1 VNQTERPYADEYD
14 PYYAAYIDRVQ
25 ETDVIAALRQQQ
37 AETEA
42 TLVSLS
48 DEIAS
53 LRYAAN
59 KWSVKEVV
67 GHLCDTERVFAYR
80 ALCIARGEDQSLP
93 GMDQDVYV
101 AGAKFD
107 LRTIDSLAEE
117 LAAIRSATIALFEN
131 LDQQGWKR
139 SGIANEVS
147 ISVRA
152 IAFIIA
158 GHESHHMWI
167 LREKYGVGS

>member
-1 VNQTERPYADEYD
+1 MNQTERPHVNEYD

-25 ETDVIAALRQQQ
+25 EADVLVALRQQQ
-37 AETEA
+37 AESEA
-42 TLVSLS
+42 TLMSLS
-48 DEIAS
+48 DEAAS
-53 LRYAAN
+53 FRYAAD

-67 GHLCDTERVFAYR
+67 GHLCDTERVFVYR
-80 ALCIARGEDQSLP
+80 ALCIARGEDQPLP

-117 LAAIRSATIALFEN
+117 LAAIRSATIALFDN
-131 LDQQGWKR
+131 LDQPGWKR

-167 LREKYGVGS
+167 LSEKYGVGS